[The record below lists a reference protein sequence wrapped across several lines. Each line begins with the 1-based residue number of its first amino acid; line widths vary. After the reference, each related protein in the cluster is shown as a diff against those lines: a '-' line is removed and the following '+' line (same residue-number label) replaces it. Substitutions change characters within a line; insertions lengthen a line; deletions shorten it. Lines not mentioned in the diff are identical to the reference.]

1 MNLGF
6 LLAGRKAEKNS
17 LKTVHFKRSFFLHT
31 FDHNNT
37 LIFPVDLWRKA
48 VIELKCKQHN
58 FRGKKDEK

>member
-31 FDHNNT
+31 H
-37 LIFPVDLWRKA
+37 
-48 VIELKCKQHN
+48 
-58 FRGKKDEK
+58 

>member
-37 LIFPVDLWRKA
+37 LIFPVDF
-48 VIELKCKQHN
+48 V
-58 FRGKKDEK
+58 